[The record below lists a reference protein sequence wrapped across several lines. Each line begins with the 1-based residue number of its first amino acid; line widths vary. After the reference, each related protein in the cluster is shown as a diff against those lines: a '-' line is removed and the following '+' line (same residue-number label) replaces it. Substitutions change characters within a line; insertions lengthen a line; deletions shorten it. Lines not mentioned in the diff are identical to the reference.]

1 MSVTFQSWDHVANF
15 MKKFSASK
23 GHGIRIGGGNK
34 QQMNYLSEL
43 ICTAMPEKPGLIKR
57 SKGYLEATKFIDQ
70 HIGHEC
76 YPSAS
81 QFVPTL

>member
-23 GHGIRIGGGNK
+23 GHGIRIGGECPWKVNIWVK
-34 QQMNYLSEL
+34 
-43 ICTAMPEKPGLIKR
+43 K